1 MPLSGNFETFN
12 LNSIFQL
19 LSDDQKTGVL
29 KVRNED
35 KEIHIYLRDG
45 EIIYATGS
53 QKNDRLGHFLTS
65 SGVISEKQ
73 LEAALKKSQ
82 SEKKALGKILTAQ
95 GLLTPQKLQE
105 IIHRQI
111 EQMIFNLFLW
121 SKGEFEYHDAAINVK
136 DMVVAKINVVSL
148 LLEASRRI
156 DEISIFRKHI
166 PDDALIYRLA
176 DPIGNQD
183 SITLSPA
190 ELKIMGLVDGRRSIR
205 QVIRDSGFDEFTAYK
220 NLYSLQSSGLIEPG
234 GIRAAESLPEP
245 AEEPREYSTIIGPY
259 DNFLRLL
266 FRSLESELGQQT
278 NAVFNASKQVAAS
291 QPYDIFRNFR
301 PQNAVDINIAE
312 ISRELARIADYSA
325 ACRTLIAS
333 FNEFVFN
340 ILSKASQLL
349 GPKMTL
355 QTVREINAVL
365 PATGAGQTQM
375 AGRDQAFGEIKHV
388 LLQVQKRLESNR
400 T

>member
-1 MPLSGNFETFN
+1 MPLSGNFKTFN

-29 KVRNED
+29 KIKNED
-35 KEIHIYLRDG
+35 KEIRIYLRDG

-53 QKNDRLGHFLTS
+53 REKDRLGNFLIS
-65 SGVISEKQ
+65 SGIISGQQ
-73 LEAALKKSQ
+73 LEAALKKSKA
-82 SEKKALGKILTAQ
+82 EKKALGNVLTEQ
-95 GLLTPQKLQE
+95 GMLTSQKLQE
-105 IIHRQI
+105 IIRRQI

-121 SKGEFEYHDAAINVK
+121 NEGEFEYHDAVINVK
-136 DMVVAKINVVSL
+136 GMVVAKINVVSL

-156 DEISIFRKHI
+156 DEISILRKHI
-166 PDDALIYRLA
+166 PDDALTYRIT
-176 DPIGNQD
+176 DPIGNKD

-205 QVIRDSGFDEFTAYK
+205 QVVRDSGFDEFTAYK

-234 GIRAAESLPEP
+234 EIKPEEHSPEP
-245 AEEPREYSTIIGPY
+245 AEEPKEYSTIIGPY

-266 FRSLESELGQQT
+266 FRSLEAELGQQT
-278 NAVFNASKQVAAS
+278 IAVFNASKQVAAC
-291 QPYDIFRNFR
+291 QPYDIFRNFQ

-312 ISRELARIADYSA
+312 ISRELTPIADYA
-325 ACRTLIAS
+325 DACRTLIDS

-340 ILSKASQLL
+340 ILSKASHLL

-365 PATGAGQTQM
+365 PATGVGQTRM
-375 AGRDQAFGEIKHV
+375 AGRDQAFGEIKNV
-388 LLQVQKRLESNR
+388 LLQIQKRLENK
-400 T
+400 